1 MADIHHLV
9 RTHGRDEA
17 RRLVDVKDR
26 TLVDIAAA
34 VLEDESKELGITYSG
49 FCLTALPHKKLPD
62 DQEWT
67 RKGHKVTLVVQPG
80 FLPAGRNKEPKKY
93 GVPYG
98 SRARLILLYL
108 QTQAVQNNSPEVELG
123 RSMNDWLERMGLSNG
138 GQAYKDVR
146 EQANRLSAC
155 NLTFMWDEDND
166 GAGFEKD
173 SIIKGG
179 GLRLHTGDPSQ
190 PRLWTDKIRLS
201 PTFYTALRDHPVPI
215 WEPALKHIANQS
227 MAIDLYIWLAYR
239 LHHLS
244 RPTPVSWAA
253 LHAQFGAN
261 YSILRQFKYRFV
273 DVLKMALVVYPEA
286 VVTEDANGLVLHPSP
301 PPIPEKQIAAP
312 RQGSLLLG

>member
-1 MADIHHLV
+1 MASIHQLV

-26 TLVDIAAA
+26 NLVDIAAA
-34 VLEDESKELGITYSG
+34 VLAEESTALGITYSG

-62 DQEWT
+62 EQEWE
-67 RKGHKVTLVVQPG
+67 RKGHNVTLVVQPG
-80 FLPAGRNKEPKKY
+80 WLPDGNGGRKQF

-123 RSMNDWLERMGLSNG
+123 RSMNDWLDRMGLSNG

-155 NLTFMWDEDND
+155 NLTFMWNN
-166 GAGFEKD
+166 AGGRGEFEKD

-179 GLRLHTGDPSQ
+179 GIQLHTDDPSQ
-190 PRLWTDKIRLS
+190 PRLWTDKVRLS
-201 PTFYTALRDHPVPI
+201 PSFYKALREHPVPI
-215 WEPALKHIANQS
+215 WEPALRHIINQS
-227 MAIDLYIWLAYR
+227 MAIDVYVWLAYR
-239 LHHLS
+239 LHVLTG
-244 RPTPVSWAA
+244 PTPVSWAA
-253 LHAQFGAN
+253 LHAQFGAA
-261 YSILRQFKYRFV
+261 YRTRAQFKYKFP
-273 DVLKMALVVYPEA
+273 DVLKMAMVVYPDA
-286 VVTEDANGLVLHPSP
+286 QVTIDDQGVVLYPSK
-301 PPIPEKQIAAP
+301 PPIPEREIAAP